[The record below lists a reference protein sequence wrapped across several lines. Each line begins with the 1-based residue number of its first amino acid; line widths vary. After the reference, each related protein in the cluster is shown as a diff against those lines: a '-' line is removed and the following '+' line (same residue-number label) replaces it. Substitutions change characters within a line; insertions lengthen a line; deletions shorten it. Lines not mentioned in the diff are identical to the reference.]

1 MVNMAGP
8 VTKKR
13 GFPWGWLVVGV
24 AVGAAIYWGPG
35 LFKHKDAAAP
45 QGGGMPASVAA
56 VVSKSI
62 MPWSEFSGRLEAVQS
77 AEIRPQVSG
86 VITQVLFKDGE
97 EVKKGQPLFVID
109 PRPYEAQLASA
120 KGAASAAE
128 SAFATAKLDYARAQQ
143 LIKMKAISQSEFE
156 TRSNALKQASGSAEE
171 AAGALKVAQVNLGYT
186 HIVAP
191 ISGKISRAEITPG
204 NLVSA
209 ANAPLLASIV
219 TLSPLYAS
227 FELDE
232 ETFLHTIQ
240 GVPTAKLKTI
250 PVEIGLSGDTGTP
263 IQATVHAFDNQLA
276 AGTGTIRV
284 RALVPNKD
292 ERLVPGLFARVRIG
306 TPGET
311 QAILINPTA
320 VGTDQNKKFVFV
332 VNGESKTEYREVHL
346 GTLVDGLQ
354 IVTSGLNEGDQIV
367 VNGLQRLRP
376 GTPVTPVPTDM
387 TTLKP
392 LNAAPNGEAPAPAA
406 DAAPAAAAQ

>member
-1 MVNMAGP
+1 MG
-8 VTKKR
+8 
-13 GFPWGWLVVGV
+13 VVI
-24 AVGAAIYWGPG
+24 GAAIYWGPG
-35 LFKHKDAAAP
+35 LFRHKDATP
-45 QGGGMPASVAA
+45 QQAGGMPASVAT
-56 VVSKSI
+56 VISKSI

-77 AEIRPQVSG
+77 AEIRPQVNG

-97 EVKKGQPLFVID
+97 EVKKGQPLFIID
-109 PRPYEAQLASA
+109 PRPYEAQFAGA
-120 KGAASAAE
+120 KGAAAAAE
-128 SAFATAKLDYARAQQ
+128 SAAANAKLDYARAQQ

-156 TRSNALKQASGSAEE
+156 TRSSALKQALGNAD
-171 AAGALKVAQVNLGYT
+171 AAKGALRVAEVNLGYT
-186 HIVAP
+186 HITAP
-191 ISGKISRAEITPG
+191 IAGKISRAEITPG

-250 PVEIGLSGDTGTP
+250 PVQVGLSADTNTP
-263 IQATVHAFDNQLA
+263 IQATIHSFDNQLV

-292 ERLVPGLFARVRIG
+292 GRLVPGLFARVRIG
-306 TPGET
+306 TPDEM

-346 GTLVDGLQ
+346 GTLIDGLQ

-367 VNGLQRLRP
+367 VTGLQRLRP

-387 TTLKP
+387 QTLKP
-392 LNAAPNGEAPAPAA
+392 VGAAAGGEAPAPA
-406 DAAPAAAAQ
+406 DGAAAAAAQ